1 MTTSALLVSP
11 HEKGRG
17 NTVGKSNEN
26 NDLQPETQGNLSE
39 SKGVLQ
45 KSLGSEERQW
55 AVTAHPYL
63 RKFHFISLLFISLCF
78 FPLKKKVACPLFLLT
93 HPHLPLQLPFILPPT
108 PSFLSLLL
116 NRHSQRN
123 SAEGTS
129 HRQGD
134 GQRAHVTFQGKLPD
148 VLWVGTHFKRKSSE
162 VPEDGKIGQGVGP
175 STSIYDAFMELAL
188 PFNRQFK
195 MISIFMWHLYNWY

>member
-1 MTTSALLVSP
+1 MTTSALPVSP

-78 FPLKKKVACPLFLLT
+78 FPLKKSRMSS
-93 HPHLPLQLPFILPPT
+93 LPPYS
-108 PSFLSLLL
+108 PSSSSSAPIYLAPNTFFLV
-116 NRHSQRN
+116 
-123 SAEGTS
+123 TS
-129 HRQGD
+129 FKQTWLEEFGRGD
-134 GQRAHVTFQGKLPD
+134 FPQTRRWPESPC
-148 VLWVGTHFKRKSSE
+148 HFL
-162 VPEDGKIGQGVGP
+162 GKI
-175 STSIYDAFMELAL
+175 A
-188 PFNRQFK
+188 
-195 MISIFMWHLYNWY
+195 